1 MARETKVTAMTKID
15 ELLSKRGQ
23 IHERTASIIS
33 DVMVTR
39 VKESSTPTKQQ
50 TITELSDL
58 ISHFS
63 KEEQVEILKHVI
75 ADIAANLEPNNKSK
89 SKGDGYAPF
98 RGGDRSSLFR

>member
-15 ELLSKRGQ
+15 ELLSKRAQ

-39 VKESSTPTKQQ
+39 AKESTPAKQQ

-58 ISHFS
+58 IAHFS

-75 ADIAANLEPNNKSK
+75 ADIAANLEPNNKPK

>member
-15 ELLSKRGQ
+15 DLLLKRGQ
-23 IHERTASIIS
+23 IHGRTASIIS

-39 VKESSTPTKQQ
+39 AKESTPIKQQ

-58 ISHFS
+58 IAQFS

-75 ADIAANLEPNNKSK
+75 ADIVTNLEPNNKSK
-89 SKGDGYAPF
+89 NKGDGYAPF

>member
-39 VKESSTPTKQQ
+39 AKESTPVKQQ

-58 ISHFS
+58 IAHFS

-75 ADIAANLEPNNKSK
+75 ADIAANLEPNNKPK

>member
-39 VKESSTPTKQQ
+39 AKESTLIKQQ

-58 ISHFS
+58 IAQFS

-75 ADIAANLEPNNKSK
+75 AEIVPNLEPINKPK
-89 SKGDGYAPF
+89 SKGDGYTPF